1 MAAVILFG
9 VSFLL
14 LLIIIPNFT
23 NASEKSIVSAFF
35 NQVKQDKD
43 FNINTQGNGQEKN
56 FVTIGQTSLLSYK
69 IPSAEPD
76 LVLIK
81 KESTTYTVKQGDT
94 LSSIADGSDVSLDTL
109 LWVNNL
115 TSKSYIH
122 PGDEIEILP
131 ISGLKHTVKKGETI
145 SLIANKY
152 DVSIDRIVEFND
164 LPADAF
170 INIGDGLII
179 PGGEMPA
186 PVIPKYAKKNYYTSA
201 QSVRGAGTGKSH
213 TFFYGQC
220 TWYVAQKRI
229 VPWSGH
235 AKAWLANAQAMG
247 YSVCW
252 GSKCS
257 PRAGAIVSL
266 MSNSWLSKLYGH
278 VAYVERISDD
288 KFLISEMNYIDWN
301 KVSTRWMSI
310 GDYRVKGFIY

>member
-14 LLIIIPNFT
+14 LFTLIPSFT
-23 NASEKSIVSAFF
+23 NASEKSIVSEFF
-35 NQVKQDKD
+35 NPIK
-43 FNINTQGNGQEKN
+43 QEKVPSAN
-56 FVTIGQTSLLSYK
+56 IQENSQEKSFVIIGQTSLLSYK

-81 KESTTYTVKQGDT
+81 KESKTYTIKPGDT
-94 LSSIADGSDVSLDTL
+94 LSSIADESDVSLDTL
-109 LWVNNL
+109 LWTNDL
-115 TSKSYIH
+115 TSTSCIH

-145 SLIANKY
+145 SLIAKKY
-152 DVSIDRIVEFND
+152 DVTIDRIIEFNS

-170 INIGDGLII
+170 INIGDELII

-186 PVIPKYAKKNYYTSA
+186 PIRPKYINKNYYVSA
-201 QSVRGAGTGKSH
+201 QNVRGAGTGKSH
-213 TFFYGQC
+213 AFFYGQC

-235 AKAWLANAQAMG
+235 AKSWLTNAQAIG

-278 VAYVERISDD
+278 VAYVEEIANG
-288 KFLISEMNYIDWN
+288 KFLISEMNYIGWN
-301 KVSTRWMSI
+301 KVSTRWLSI
-310 GDYRVKGFIY
+310 GDYKIKGFIY

>member
-9 VSFLL
+9 ISFLS
-14 LLIIIPNFT
+14 LLITVPNFT
-23 NASEKSIVSAFF
+23 NASEKSIISTFL
-35 NQVKQDKD
+35 NQVEQDKV
-43 FNINTQGNGQEKN
+43 FSVNAHGNDLEKN
-56 FVTIGQTSLLSYK
+56 FITIGRASILSYK

-94 LSSIADGSDVSLDTL
+94 LSSIAEESDISLDTL
-109 LWVNNL
+109 LWTNNL

-152 DVSIDRIVEFND
+152 DVSIDRIIEFNN

-170 INIGDGLII
+170 INIGDKLII

-186 PVIPKYAKKNYYTSA
+186 PVKLKYVKKNYYNST
-201 QSVRGAGTGKSH
+201 QSVSGAGTGKSH

-235 AKAWLANAQAMG
+235 AKAWLTNAQAMG

-278 VAYVERISDD
+278 VAYVERINGN

-301 KVSTRWMSI
+301 KVSTRWISI
-310 GDYRVKGFIY
+310 GDYRIRGFIY